1 MNIPSSIF
9 KAYDIR
15 GIVET
20 ELTPEIVKL
29 IGRAVGSESIEKGE
43 RGVVVGRDGRLTG
56 PELSEALISGL
67 IESGC
72 HVVNIGMVPSPVV
85 YFATHTKAATS
96 GVMITGSHN
105 PAEYNGLKIMIAGET
120 LSAEKIQSLY
130 TRILENDFKTGSGT
144 STSIN
149 IDQDYINTIKSDIN
163 LEKELNIV
171 IDCGNGVAGNIAPQL
186 FEALGVKLSKLFCL
200 VDGRFPNHHP
210 DPSKP
215 KNLEDLIQEVIET
228 KSDLGLAFDGDGD
241 RLGLIDNKG
250 KIIWADQQMMLYAKD
265 VLSRNKGAKIIF
277 DVKCTSLLPKVI
289 SDNGGEPIMSRTGH
303 SFIKKKLK
311 ETNAALAGEMSG
323 HIFFKERWYGF
334 DDALYTA
341 ARLLEIVSKSNKS
354 CSELFDEFPVNLSTP
369 EININFDKHGQQFE
383 AMDSLSSHIDF
394 PGANINTIDG
404 VRVDYEDCW
413 GLVRPSNTTPCL
425 VLRFEAKDNTA
436 LIDIQE
442 KFKKWLESCDIS
454 VDDL

>member
-20 ELTPEIVKL
+20 ELTSDIVKL
-29 IGRAVGSESIEKGE
+29 IGKAVGSESIAMGE
-43 RGVVVGRDGRLTG
+43 RGVVVGRDGRLSG

-85 YFATHTKAATS
+85 YFATYTKAASS

-120 LSAEKIQSLY
+120 LSAERIQTLY
-130 TRILENDFKTGSGT
+130 SRILENDFTNGHGT

-149 IDQDYINTIKSDIN
+149 IDQDYIDTIKSDIQ
-163 LEKELNIV
+163 LEKELKVI

-186 FEALGVKLSKLFCL
+186 FETLGVKISKLFCL

-215 KNLEDLIQEVIET
+215 ENLEDLIQEVIET
-228 KSDLGLAFDGDGD
+228 GADLGLAFDGDGD

-250 KIIWADQQMMLYAKD
+250 RVVWADQQMMLYAKD

-289 SDNGGEPIMSRTGH
+289 LEFGGEPIMSRTGH

-311 ETNAALAGEMSG
+311 ETGADLAGEMSG

-341 ARLLEIVSKSNKS
+341 ARLLEIVSNSDKS
-354 CSELFDEFPVNLSTP
+354 CSELFDELPVNLSTP
-369 EININFDKHGQQFE
+369 EININFDKHGQQFD
-383 AMDSLSSHIDF
+383 AMDALSSNIDF

-436 LIDIQE
+436 LIEIQE
-442 KFKKWLESCDIS
+442 KFKQWLQSCEIPANA
-454 VDDL
+454 L

>member
-29 IGRAVGSESIEKGE
+29 IGRAVGSESIDKGE

-72 HVVNIGMVPSPVV
+72 HVVNIGMVSSPVV
-85 YFATHTKAATS
+85 YFATCTKAASS

-105 PAEYNGLKIMIAGET
+105 PAEYNGLKIMVAGET

-149 IDQDYINTIKSDIN
+149 IDQDYIDTIKSDIN
-163 LEKELNIV
+163 LEKELNVV

-228 KSDLGLAFDGDGD
+228 KADLGLAFDGDGD

-323 HIFFKERWYGF
+323 HIFFKERWFGF

-341 ARLLEIVSKSNKS
+341 ARLLEIVSKSNKT
-354 CSELFDEFPVNLSTP
+354 CSELFDELPVNLSTP
-369 EININFDKHGQQFE
+369 EININFNKHGQQFE
-383 AMDSLSSHIDF
+383 AMDSLSKNIDF

-404 VRVDYEDCW
+404 VRVDFDDCW

-425 VLRFEAKDNTA
+425 VLRFEAKNNAA
-436 LIDIQE
+436 LIGIQE
-442 KFKKWLESCDIS
+442 KFNKWLKSSGIS
-454 VDDL
+454 SANL